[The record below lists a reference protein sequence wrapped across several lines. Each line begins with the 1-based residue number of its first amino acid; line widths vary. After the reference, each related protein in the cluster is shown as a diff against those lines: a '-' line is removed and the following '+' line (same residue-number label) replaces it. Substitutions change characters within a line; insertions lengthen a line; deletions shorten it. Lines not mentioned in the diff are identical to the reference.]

1 MDIREVVFGIIK
13 GRPTTVPTYIRSCSM
28 LSFVCNERGNFH
40 TWEIHLCSVMGA
52 SVNFIC
58 LAHPADTNLGGV
70 VSSSGRKYTIST
82 LWGCLGHH
90 INTTELLK
98 WILKEGLYPAVE
110 KTRFYLYTEVARD
123 ILLKWLNH

>member
-1 MDIREVVFGIIK
+1 
-13 GRPTTVPTYIRSCSM
+13 
-28 LSFVCNERGNFH
+28 
-40 TWEIHLCSVMGA
+40 MGA

-123 ILLKWLNH
+123 ILVGTVVGLPFIMPNTTSLISIGHLSYKDRFQMN